1 MKKRILIAGILL
13 LTITMT
19 GCSNYSENEDT
30 KNKITECYS
39 KETAEKL
46 DEIYG
51 LETLYGIYSTSSCDA
66 LNIRDDNNK
75 TIKISMSNEGKL
87 ENIMVDDKYVYNID
101 KSYDIYEKD
110 LETIKEPANE
120 QLKAERIQLEKI
132 FGYEEGQKNYY
143 LDNEEKIRKFVIEY
157 NKSNDNKVNEVKW
170 EKNHTIARLKFDDMS
185 ARVLSNTES
194 GFIVECEFSNG
205 KNQINK
211 YKELLK
217 NISKVLDNNINDEAF
232 NTAFQEADKEQLK
245 DIKITENSFIN
256 INYNK
261 DAVGFLSADYYFL
274 ELKVKNF

>member
-1 MKKRILIAGILL
+1 MNRKAIIGLMLL
-13 LTITMT
+13 GLVVT
-19 GCSNYSENEDT
+19 GCSNYSKDENA
-30 KNKITECYS
+30 KSKITECYS

-51 LETLYGIYSTSSCDA
+51 LENLYGIYSTSSCDT

-75 TIKISMSNEGKL
+75 TIKISMTKEGKL

-132 FGYEEGQKNYY
+132 FGYEEGEKNYF
-143 LDNEEKIRKFVIEY
+143 LDNEEKIRKFVTEY

-170 EKNHTIARLKFDDMS
+170 EKNHTIARLKFDNMS

-194 GFIVECEFSNG
+194 GFIVECEFNNG
-205 KNQINK
+205 KNQVNQ

-217 NISKVLDNNINDEAF
+217 NIGKVLDKNINDELF